1 MTLTVTPTALV
12 DRIRAGA
19 PEAFEEILA
28 PADALALLELNTS
41 NRSLRSHISVQYA
54 DDMISDRWR
63 YAAEPLK
70 FDTEGVLLDGQHR
83 LMGLAS
89 LAESHPDTVIKFL
102 IVTGLDGY
110 AQTVMDQG
118 SRRTAGDNL
127 GIAGI
132 KNGHNV
138 GASARVYILWSQNRL
153 FQTNGLAGSGK
164 ASNTEAQVW
173 VEENPDIV
181 EDIQFAL
188 RYAKSI
194 DAPISVVAAAFARF
208 KEIDAQA
215 ANDFLVMLGTGA
227 NLYEGHPVLT
237 LRERLARI
245 RRDRTKTSS
254 RDHLAFLIMAWN
266 AYRAGN
272 KMYKFQRPRGAVWNK
287 TNYPQPV

>member
-1 MTLTVTPTALV
+1 MTLTITPTALI

-19 PEAFEEILA
+19 PEAFEEILT
-28 PADALALLELNTS
+28 PADALALLELNTN

-54 DDMISDRWR
+54 EDMISGRWR

-70 FDTEGVLLDGQHR
+70 FDTEGILLDGQHR

-89 LAESHPDTVIKFL
+89 LTESHPDTVIKFL

-132 KNGHNV
+132 KNGHYIA
-138 GASARVYILWSQNRL
+138 ASARIFILWTQNRL

-181 EDIQFAL
+181 EDIQLVL
-188 RYAKSI
+188 RYTKSI

-208 KEIDAQA
+208 KEIDAKDA
-215 ANDFLVMLGTGA
+215 GEFLVMLGTGA
-227 NLYEGHPVLT
+227 NLYEGHPILT

-266 AYRAGN
+266 AYRSGN

-287 TNYPQPV
+287 TNYPQPI